1 MRSITEE
8 QLERIAERNDAD
20 YGTCEVPKNMVKDAA
35 GYEGEQYYDL
45 TTYFNGYIQALK
57 DHGITVE
64 TATVGFTHS
73 ISYGEI
79 DKIYRIKEAAPCSK

>member
-8 QLERIAERNDAD
+8 QLERIADRDDAD
-20 YGTCEVPKNMVKDAA
+20 YGTCEVPKNMVKDAE
-35 GYEGEQYYDL
+35 GYKGEQYYDL
-45 TTYFNGYIQALK
+45 TTFFSGYMRALN
-57 DHGITVE
+57 DHEITVE

-79 DKIYRIKEAAPCSK
+79 EKIYRIKEQAE